1 LNICVRICWPW
12 LCFQPFIFNNWID
25 YAWKW
30 GPFFYWNC
38 MCTFNYLLFMS
49 WILKWLLFTP
59 QYCWVIKSLNFMNIT
74 SICFKMHVCPFHQL
88 FQFLC
93 QVNDLEVIFFTLK
106 CSKSLNVSS
115 FPNIPIRVSF
125 MLVINNNLPK
135 TQNSY
140 YVLVFKL
147 HLSPFHWVFQS
158 LLQISDHEM
167 IIFYL

>member
-25 YAWKW
+25 YARKW
-30 GPFFYWNC
+30 SPFFCWNC
-38 MCTFNYLLFMS
+38 MCTSNYLLFMS
-49 WILKWLLFTP
+49 WILRWLLFTP
-59 QYCWVIKSLNFMNIT
+59 QYCQVIKSLNCMNIT
-74 SICFKMHVCPFHQL
+74 SLCFKMHVCPFHRL

-135 TQNSY
+135 TQNPY
-140 YVLVFKL
+140 HVLVFKL

-158 LLQISDHEM
+158 LLQISDH
-167 IIFYL
+167 